1 MQLTIFTNLDFNP
14 MSILNLKLKNKLLVT
29 LIFCSSLA
37 FCQEKV
43 PDTLVVNSKAG
54 KIILIS
60 DSIAKFK
67 TANVQTIINKAIDQI
82 RDSLVVMDSL
92 FKKKTRLPKD
102 SIYSKVLKTRQV
114 FAFQLKAGGAF
125 AAGRFAPELGYGI
138 DFAPQR
144 QDFYFKDSPQPNYT
158 FINLSLSSL
167 WFFEKPNNEV
177 PEIYRNIFLEAS
189 FGNRINNSKATGV
202 RLIDEFSF
210 GAGYLVQQ
218 KGNYFE
224 QNTLKLFLTFVPKN
238 SFIGFKPE
246 MYFFD
251 NYKLSYLGMSIRFIS
266 PLPGLSKRGLFKP

>member
-1 MQLTIFTNLDFNP
+1 
-14 MSILNLKLKNKLLVT
+14 MSTQKLKIN
-29 LIFCSSLA
+29 LIAILILSSSLA
-37 FCQEKV
+37 ICQVKT
-43 PDTLVVNSKAG
+43 PDTLVVNSKPG

-60 DSIAKFK
+60 DSIVKFK
-67 TANVQTIINKAIDQI
+67 TANVQSIINKAIDQI
-82 RDSLVVMDSL
+82 KDSL
-92 FKKKTRLPKD
+92 FVTDTLKKKTRLPKD
-102 SIYSKVLKTRQV
+102 SIYSKVLKTKKT
-114 FAFQLKAGGAF
+114 FYPQLKAGGAF
-125 AAGRFAPELGYGI
+125 AAGRFAPELGFGI

-144 QDFYFKDSPQPNYT
+144 QDFYYKGSVQPNYT

-210 GAGYLVQQ
+210 GAGYLIQQ

-246 MYFFD
+246 MYFYD

-266 PLPGLSKRGLFKP
+266 PLRGLFKP